1 MFLVFSEVVDMAG
14 MTAFGK
20 YMKRK
25 GEKKGKAAGM
35 AEGMKQ
41 GEMSAAQAIAKRKD
55 EAARRARGVM

>member
-1 MFLVFSEVVDMAG
+1 MAG
-14 MTAFGK
+14 ITAFGK

>member
-1 MFLVFSEVVDMAG
+1 MG
-14 MTAFGK
+14 GITAFGK

>member
-1 MFLVFSEVVDMAG
+1 MGG
-14 MTAFGK
+14 MTGFGK

-41 GEMSAAQAIAKRKD
+41 GEMSAAQMIAKRKD
-55 EAARRARGVM
+55 EAAARARGMM

>member
-1 MFLVFSEVVDMAG
+1 MGG

-41 GEMSAAQAIAKRKD
+41 GEMSAAQMIAKRKD
-55 EAARRARGVM
+55 EAAARARGVM

>member
-1 MFLVFSEVVDMAG
+1 MGG
-14 MTAFGK
+14 MTSFGK

-41 GEMSAAQAIAKRKD
+41 GEMSAAQMIAKRKD
-55 EAARRARGVM
+55 EAAARARGMM